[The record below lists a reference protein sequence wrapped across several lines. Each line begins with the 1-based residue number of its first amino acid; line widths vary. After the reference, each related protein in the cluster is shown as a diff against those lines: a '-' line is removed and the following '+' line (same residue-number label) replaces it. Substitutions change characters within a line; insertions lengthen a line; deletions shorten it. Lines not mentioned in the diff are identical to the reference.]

1 MNQHLIDSHVP
12 ALPSHVPGDA
22 NSTLARTLRD
32 HIFGGALPQAMR
44 ARTAVAAVVRSVR
57 SGVSFEDRARAA
69 CEQLRE
75 VVSHLGNSSEIADDL
90 PLLFSLFDW
99 SAVAAPDL
107 FPILSGHFTLTIGAV
122 RRLGDGGPDQLA
134 ALAELEDA
142 RRVGVFLLTELG
154 FGSNVLEMRTE
165 ARWNASRRA
174 FTLHTPEPAAVK
186 FMPNVADEGIPR
198 TTVVAARLIADG
210 KDEGVFPFLLALRNS
225 DGSTAPGVSVWRMPD
240 KGFCPM
246 DNAMIRFDGAVVPES
261 GWLNGGIATF
271 DADGHLSSEVS
282 ELRERFHRTIE
293 QLQTGR
299 VALSAGT
306 VAAARA
312 GMWLTVR
319 YAAERR
325 TAGGTPMLARDNV
338 SVPLTVATARLYAAT
353 ALADTARAA
362 LVKAAE
368 DGHRLRGASVLALL
382 AKPLLSG
389 TALSTL
395 QECRERMGAQG
406 MFRANMITDYIG
418 ITQAVITAEGDNQ
431 VLRVAVG
438 RALAGARTVP
448 LSDLPQDSPPALLLL
463 DARARALVAQADPAS
478 GYQAMN
484 AAEAVATAWAAGAL
498 RRLQEGLPAPES
510 ALIDAL
516 SQLYA
521 CDQVLTDAAWYV
533 AHGSLDT
540 AGAAS
545 LTAHHTALAHALAPH
560 LPTLTEAFGVD
571 APLVPSAFV
580 AQDYQKA
587 WIAETGWTWPR
598 NAETGSRTAG

>member
-1 MNQHLIDSHVP
+1 MYE
-12 ALPSHVPGDA
+12 LPRPMPEGADT
-22 NSTLARTLRD
+22 TLARALGD
-32 HIFGGALPQAMR
+32 HIFSGALPQSMR
-44 ARTAVAAVVRSVR
+44 ARAAVAAVVQPVR
-57 SGVSFEDRARAA
+57 SGASFQDRARAA
-69 CEQLRE
+69 CEQLRG
-75 VVSHLGNSSEIADDL
+75 VVSSLGSSSEIAGDL

-122 RRLGDGGPDQLA
+122 SRLGDGGPDQLA

-154 FGSNVLEMRTE
+154 FGSNVLELRTE
-165 ARWNASRRA
+165 ARWDASRRS

-186 FMPNVADEGIPR
+186 FMPNVADEGVPR
-198 TTVVAARLIADG
+198 TTVIAARLIADG
-210 KDEGVFPFLLALRNS
+210 RDEGVFPFLLALR
-225 DGSTAPGVSVWRMPD
+225 DTEGALAPGVSVWRMPD

-261 GWLNGGIATF
+261 SWLNGGIAAF
-271 DADGHLSSEVS
+271 DADGHLSSAVP

-312 GMWLTVR
+312 GMWLTVH

-338 SVPLTVATARLYAAT
+338 AVPLILATARLYAAT
-353 ALADTARAA
+353 ALADAARAA
-362 LVKAAE
+362 LAEAAE
-368 DGHRLRGASVLALL
+368 DSDRLREASLLALL
-382 AKPLLSG
+382 SKPLLSG
-389 TALSTL
+389 TALSAL

-431 VLRVAVG
+431 VLRVAAG
-438 RALAGARTVP
+438 RALATARRVP
-448 LSDLPQDSPPALLLL
+448 LPDLPQNTPRAHLLL
-463 DARARALVAQADPAS
+463 DVRAHDLIAQADPAS
-478 GYQAMN
+478 GYESMKAS
-484 AAEAVATAWAAGAL
+484 EAVAISWAAGAL
-498 RRLQEGLPAPES
+498 QRLQTKLPAPASVLVE
-510 ALIDAL
+510 AL

-521 CDQVLTDAAWYV
+521 TDQVLTHAAWYI
-533 AHGSLDT
+533 AHGSLD
-540 AGAAS
+540 AAEAAS
-545 LTAHHTALAHALAPH
+545 LLARRTELAHALAPH
-560 LPTLTEAFGVD
+560 LFTLTAAFGVD

-580 AQDYQKA
+580 AEDYQEA
-587 WIAETGWTWPR
+587 WISETGWTWPH
-598 NAETGSRTAG
+598 NAPAGSQTAEPRPGHAG